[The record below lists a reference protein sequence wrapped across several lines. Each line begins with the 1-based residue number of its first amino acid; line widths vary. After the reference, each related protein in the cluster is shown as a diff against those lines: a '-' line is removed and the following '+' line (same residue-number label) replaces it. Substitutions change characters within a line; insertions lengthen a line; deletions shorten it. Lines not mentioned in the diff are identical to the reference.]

1 MMGVILLIYCEL
13 LQYSLNNNTN
23 KNKFRKPIETPVLH
37 KYFL

>member
-1 MMGVILLIYCEL
+1 MMGVIPFDL
-13 LQYSLNNNTN
+13 LQTSPVFIEYNTN